1 MKCQQCGAEL
11 EDGVLFCRECG
22 AKVLKKKAFCRECG
36 ARLRD
41 GAKFCSECG
50 AIAELPQVEPN
61 NKPNK
66 YRNNSSFSQTK
77 DYSFE
82 ETTSKASAK
91 FSERGK
97 QFKKDMQSSFGNMQG
112 RNKKKGNNILASL
125 VAVLVFVF
133 LIFSLSSGHGGSS
146 DDSSNNSSNNEA
158 NKTAKT
164 NTLTANG
171 TFDVIVPE
179 TSETVTIEPG
189 TEYAYMVNAWNV
201 YIAKAVSDNVI
212 KVESWDKTSQS
223 DKTLKY
229 RGDLGS
235 FRIRDEENGFSWID
249 DAHTAFTLTIQ
260 DKNIKE
266 VKKPT
271 SVVFTIDISDSDKY
285 KGTDYDDRIACYTY
299 THDDWHEY
307 RAIALTDTL
316 VKIECWYRTSSGFF
330 SSHCFGWDVGVID
343 TEHTST
349 DFEWGDASHKA
360 FSITMKDPANSSW
373 KEERLTSFLLQ
384 NEKYKF
390 ATVQS
395 FLGKDNSQESTQ
407 KTRPQKE
414 GFDAATNDIYYFS
427 QYSVEIPSYWTNEQ
441 KIQEGIQRYAETGSK
456 IAMLQIQAGYD
467 EDEDYPV
474 TFDGLMS
481 DVENLKK
488 IVESSVFS
496 EVTNYEV
503 IDTGYVKGVLF
514 TGRSKNFQG
523 KGLDI
528 SGKWFSYASEEDRY
542 WCNFICA
549 QSDNTE
555 YLYDDDFMKIINSIR
570 PKNNEEKKAEII
582 TAQEETPSAIVETTS
597 AVADSSAKE
606 TASAPETTAAPK
618 EKSSVSY
625 STNDKSTVKNGNQ
638 GVYAYKSRGGTYD
651 NYYLIDFDEGY
662 VYFFSDGN
670 GDTNA
675 DRVKIDSGNLNDVLI
690 ITYHDGSDKWSYG
703 FHFKWKNPPD
713 HLILQDQNG
722 FEYDFYST
730 NLNNARSIL
739 AKKKIYDY

>member
-1 MKCQQCGAEL
+1 
-11 EDGVLFCRECG
+11 
-22 AKVLKKKAFCRECG
+22 
-36 ARLRD
+36 
-41 GAKFCSECG
+41 
-50 AIAELPQVEPN
+50 
-61 NKPNK
+61 
-66 YRNNSSFSQTK
+66 
-77 DYSFE
+77 
-82 ETTSKASAK
+82 
-91 FSERGK
+91 
-97 QFKKDMQSSFGNMQG
+97 
-112 RNKKKGNNILASL
+112 
-125 VAVLVFVF
+125 
-133 LIFSLSSGHGGSS
+133 
-146 DDSSNNSSNNEA
+146 
-158 NKTAKT
+158 
-164 NTLTANG
+164 
-171 TFDVIVPE
+171 
-179 TSETVTIEPG
+179 
-189 TEYAYMVNAWNV
+189 
-201 YIAKAVSDNVI
+201 
-212 KVESWDKTSQS
+212 
-223 DKTLKY
+223 
-229 RGDLGS
+229 
-235 FRIRDEENGFSWID
+235 
-249 DAHTAFTLTIQ
+249 
-260 DKNIKE
+260 
-266 VKKPT
+266 
-271 SVVFTIDISDSDKY
+271 
-285 KGTDYDDRIACYTY
+285 
-299 THDDWHEY
+299 
-307 RAIALTDTL
+307 
-316 VKIECWYRTSSGFF
+316 
-330 SSHCFGWDVGVID
+330 
-343 TEHTST
+343 
-349 DFEWGDASHKA
+349 
-360 FSITMKDPANSSW
+360 
-373 KEERLTSFLLQ
+373 
-384 NEKYKF
+384 
-390 ATVQS
+390 
-395 FLGKDNSQESTQ
+395 
-407 KTRPQKE
+407 
-414 GFDAATNDIYYFS
+414 
-427 QYSVEIPSYWTNEQ
+427 
-441 KIQEGIQRYAETGSK
+441 
-456 IAMLQIQAGYD
+456 MLQIQAGYD

-703 FHFKWKNPPD
+703 FHFKWKNQPD